1 MRGRAKTLPV
11 GELRTVTVETKVE
24 EEVFTD
30 TMTFRA
36 PGLVLIKEAS
46 SLASEI
52 ASTFGLSSDM
62 AVQVALLAKG
72 YVPDP
77 AEGAI
82 NPIAEFAEMAIVQPE
97 LFIEITTKHAAI
109 MADCIDWMKIKSTVK
124 NVSGES
130 VAPK

>member
-11 GELRTVTVETKVE
+11 GELRTVTVETKVD

-46 SLASEI
+46 ALASEI
-52 ASTFGLSSDM
+52 ASTFGLSKDM
-62 AVQVALLAKG
+62 AVQVALLARG
-72 YVPDP
+72 YVPDA

-82 NPIAEFAEMAIVQPE
+82 NPVVEFAEMAIVQPE
-97 LFIEITTKHAAI
+97 LFIEITTKHAAV
-109 MADCIDWMKIKSTVK
+109 MADCIDWMKVK
-124 NVSGES
+124 DQAKNASGES
-130 VAPK
+130 VAAK